1 MKITKRWG
9 LLALAVAAVVAL
21 AFAACGDDDDA
32 DAESNGTD
40 LAAVQEQ
47 ATKAQVLAAMT
58 VFRVEGLHEI
68 DDAAQKAS
76 EIEAGWSGQV
86 SRMHTAMKSVQW
98 PEELKAAADSL
109 TVALAELKAALDED
123 DLEAVKELSAEAHQ
137 QWHDFE
143 HDTDAYLSGEE
154 HGDEGAGHS
163 DEETSTG
170 DAGHSDGGMATEDT
184 GHSAAETT
192 GMEEATEAAH

>member
-9 LLALAVAAVVAL
+9 LLALAVTAVLAL
-21 AFAACGDDDDA
+21 AFAACGGDDDA
-32 DAESNGTD
+32 DAEGSSAE
-40 LAAVQEQ
+40 LATVQEQ

-58 VFRVEGLHEI
+58 VFRVEGLHDI

-86 SRMHTAMKSVQW
+86 GRMHTAMRSVQW
-98 PEELKAAADSL
+98 PQELKAAADSL

-143 HDTDAYLSGEE
+143 HDTDAYLSG
-154 HGDEGAGHS
+154 DGHS
-163 DEETSTG
+163 DEGDDHGAEETG
-170 DAGHSDGGMATEDT
+170 DAGQSDGGMATEDA
-184 GHSAAETT
+184 GHADEE
-192 GMEEATEAAH
+192 GMEEATGAAH